1 MNRRGRG
8 PARLEQ
14 PRSGLATGR
23 LRALVA
29 LLSLGVTVAAGGLFW
44 YARSPYELKSD
55 SVTVDIPHG
64 SQRAVAQS
72 LVEQGVGAL
81 QTPFWLLARLSGL
94 GPGIQAGRYR
104 VDAGTTPYKLLEKM
118 VRGDTVK
125 IAVTLVEG
133 WRFAQLRIA
142 LAAESGLRNDS
153 ASMTDAE
160 IMAWLGAP
168 DLPAEGRF
176 LPDTYLV
183 SHGTSDK
190 VVLRMAFRAMQDTLR
205 SAWAE
210 RTEDT
215 PARNPDEALVLASIV
230 EKETGVA
237 EERPLIAG
245 VFSNRLRRGM
255 LLQTDPSVIYG
266 LGDRFDGNLT
276 RADLLRDTPWN
287 TYTRAGLPPTPIAMP
302 GRASLLAAVRPAPT
316 EALYFVAAG
325 GGRHTF
331 SATLDAHNR
340 AVRRLVQRSRP

>member
-1 MNRRGRG
+1 M
-8 PARLEQ
+8 
-14 PRSGLATGR
+14 
-23 LRALVA
+23 LVA
-29 LLSLGVTVAAGGLFW
+29 VAAVGLLW
-44 YARSPYELKSD
+44 YARSPYDLKSD
-55 SVTVDIPHG
+55 SITVDIPHG

-72 LVEQGVGAL
+72 LVEQGIGTL
-81 QTPFWLLARLSGL
+81 QTPFWALARLSGL

-104 VDAGTTPYKLLEKM
+104 VEAGTTPYELLERM

-133 WRFAQLRIA
+133 WRFAQWRLA
-142 LAAESGLRNDS
+142 LAAENGLRNDS
-153 ASMTDAE
+153 ATMTDAE

-168 DLPAEGRF
+168 DLAAEGRF

-190 VVLRMAFRAMQDTLR
+190 VVLRMAFRAMQEALR

-245 VFSNRLRRGM
+245 VFGNRLRRGM

-276 RADLLRDTPWN
+276 RADLQHDTPWN

-302 GRASLLAAVRPAPT
+302 GRAALFAAVRPAPT
-316 EALYFVAAG
+316 NALYFVAAG